1 MSININTSIKIGHK
15 ECKNRLMRSS
25 TCLGKG
31 DERGV
36 PSSDAYDLLVKLSE
50 GSCSPGIIVSGFAF
64 IDKNSVG
71 LKGQIGLTQEACDIT
86 AEDWKR
92 TIAKIHENGC
102 LFLFQ
107 LSHGGAGTIDDE
119 YRVVPSLLNNH
130 VPSSSEY
137 EEFDDS
143 MFERKARELTVEEIQ
158 KIEDQFTYSAARA
171 KEFGA
176 DGIQFSGGGYLV
188 STFLSPA
195 TNFRTDQYGGS
206 DENRCRF
213 LIEIVDKIRKET
225 GDDFIISIK
234 MNGCDKVT
242 GGVTKELAAR
252 YVKILSDKIDLFEIS
267 SGLGVAKLPL
277 KPGQKQP
284 DPPKKPR
291 VERPEG
297 YNLPYAEYIKQQNP
311 NAVIAVVGGI
321 RHKEF
326 VEDILQNKKSDIVS
340 FCRPFLSNPHFCETL
355 Q

>member
-1 MSININTSIKIGHK
+1 MSINILTPIKIGHK

-31 DERGV
+31 DSRGV
-36 PSSDAYDLLVKLSE
+36 PSSDAYDVLTALSE
-50 GSCSPGIIVSGFAF
+50 GKCSPGIIVSGFAF

-71 LKGQIGLTQEACDIT
+71 LRGQIGLTKEACDIT

-107 LSHGGAGTIDDE
+107 LSHGGAGTIEDK
-119 YRVVPSLLNNH
+119 YRVVPSILKDH
-130 VPSSSEY
+130 VPAEVEN

-143 MFERKARELTVEEIQ
+143 MFERPAHELTVEEIIQ
-158 KIEDQFTYSAARA
+158 IEDQFVYSATRA

-206 DENRCRF
+206 DENKCRF
-213 LIEIVDKIRKET
+213 LIEIVDKIRKAT

-234 MNGCDKVT
+234 MNGNDRVT
-242 GGVTKELAAR
+242 GGTTKELASK
-252 YVKILSDKIDLFEIS
+252 YVSILQDKIDLFEIA

-277 KPGQKQP
+277 KPGQTQP
-284 DPPKKPR
+284 EPPKKPR

-297 YNLPYAEYIKQQNP
+297 YNLPYAEYIKQHNP
-311 NAVIAVVGGI
+311 NALIAVVGGI

-326 VEDILQNKKSDIVS
+326 VEDILKNKKSDIVS
-340 FCRPFLSNPHFCETL
+340 FCRPFLGNPHFCETL

>member
-1 MSININTSIKIGHK
+1 MSISILTPIKIGHK

-31 DERGV
+31 DSRGV
-36 PSSDAYDLLVKLSE
+36 PSSDAYEILIKLSE
-50 GSCSPGIIVSGFAF
+50 GKCSPGIIVSGFAF
-64 IDKNSVG
+64 IDKNSIG
-71 LKGQIGLTQEACDIT
+71 LHGQIGLTQEACNIT
-86 AEDWKR
+86 RDDWKR

-107 LSHGGAGTIDDE
+107 LSHGGAGTIDDK
-119 YRVVPSLLNNH
+119 YRVVPSILNNH
-130 VPSSSEY
+130 VPSFIEN

-143 MFERKARELTVEEIQ
+143 IFERKAHELTVEEIQ
-158 KIEDQFTYSAARA
+158 HIEDQFVYSATQA

-195 TNFRTDQYGGS
+195 TNFRTDQYGGC
-206 DENRCRF
+206 DENKCRF
-213 LIEIVDKIRKET
+213 LIETIDKIRKNVS
-225 GDDFIISIK
+225 DDFIISIK
-234 MNGCDKVT
+234 MNGDDRVT
-242 GGVTKELAAR
+242 GGVTKELASK
-252 YVKILSDKIDLFEIS
+252 YVSILNEKIDLFEIS

-277 KPGQKQP
+277 KPGQKHPEPQ
-284 DPPKKPR
+284 KKNR

-297 YNLPYAEYIKQQNP
+297 YNLPSAEYIKKNNP
-311 NAVIAVVGGI
+311 KALIAVVGGI

-326 VEDILQNKKSDIVS
+326 VDDILQNNKSDIVS
-340 FCRPFLSNPHFCETL
+340 FCRPFLSNIHFGESL